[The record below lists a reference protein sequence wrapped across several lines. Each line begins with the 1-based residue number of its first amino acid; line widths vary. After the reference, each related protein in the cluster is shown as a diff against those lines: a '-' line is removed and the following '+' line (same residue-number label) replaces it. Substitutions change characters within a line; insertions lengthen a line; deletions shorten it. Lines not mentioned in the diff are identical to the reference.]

1 MARAIRLKHWC
12 WLGAVV
18 AVLLA
23 AAGPA
28 HGLVATP
35 AFRTYGIDD
44 GLPSATISD
53 LAIDEAGHVWAATD
67 DGLARFDGVGF
78 RVWRF
83 DPTDPASIRGNVVQT
98 LLVDREDRLWVGV
111 EDGGLSMMDRHRAG
125 FDHFDASGDDTGLRT
140 PHVFAL
146 AEAPDGAIWV
156 GTYDGGLHRI
166 DPSGTRLERWPAPG
180 EHDPLPD
187 PTVMSL
193 RFDAAGWLWVGT
205 RRGLVALPPA
215 RLDGDASAR
224 VYRFLPGVL
233 IAALSPNEAG
243 GVFVGSAAGLHHGQ
257 PAVAEAPPTVS
268 LIPIDDGVLP
278 NDATSIRGVVQD
290 RGALWVA
297 TARGLLRRD
306 PGGRWMRH
314 VARPGLAF
322 SPPGNW
328 LWAIAKDREGGLWIG
343 HRSVGLSY
351 LGPLWRNF
359 ALYRSAQPLQDGEG
373 DFAPLPAP
381 CADGTLWLV
390 RRAGAL
396 SRFDPGL
403 PLATEFA
410 DSRGAVAAIGRIRA
424 ASCDAEGR
432 LLIGYRGGLS
442 VIARAGSVVAHFDEM
457 NPATPEILRA
467 SVVSRIV
474 PAPSG
479 SVWLG
484 LMGAGIARFDVES
497 GALVPFPRG
506 VNGPRSLDVEQIG
519 FDGDS
524 NPWIAGEAGLDRF
537 DPARNAFVPVE
548 GVPEG
553 RIEAF
558 AFGPSGDIHV
568 HQIGTLL
575 HARIDG
581 RWLVPIRSWG
591 PSDGL
596 PVATMTGI
604 IRDATNG
611 LWLVSPRGLWRHDL
625 GTGRM
630 RAYGVADG
638 LPVRVFALT
647 PPAQNPDGVIFIS
660 SDHGVVAFHPDRLE
674 DAGVPPR
681 LVLEALHF
689 RRDERRIDWE
699 AGDGPVSLRH
709 DDRELSIVVRTLAL
723 ADPSA
728 NRYRFRLDGLDLD
741 WVETGARGERVFPTL
756 PPGQY
761 TLAAAGANPQGLW
774 SETIGPIDVRVA
786 EPPWRTWQAYLAY
799 GLVATLLL
807 GLAFRLHRVRFLRR
821 RALKMAEQG
830 RIEAERQSQAK
841 SEFLADVGHEIRTPM
856 AGLLGMTD
864 LMLRDGLEPGQRL
877 RAEAIRRS
885 GFDLLRLINDLLDLS
900 RIEAGRFELETD
912 AFDLVGLVEEVAALE
927 RPVAEARGL
936 ALDLVLDPAMHRH
949 WVGDRLRIKQV
960 LLNLVHNAIKFT
972 DRGSVMIE
980 LGHGQAGGQ
989 RIVVRDTGRG
999 ITASEQA
1006 GLFRRYEQ
1014 VGADRRAGAG
1024 LGLSIVRGLIER
1036 MGGRVGLRSEP
1047 GCGSEFTIDLDLPR
1061 AEGSR
1066 RGASVAA
1073 LESSDA
1079 AEARIDGARVV
1090 VVEDDALIREFL
1102 VATIAG
1108 AGAEARGA
1116 ANGLEALVMLG
1127 ETGITAAVL
1136 DLDLPG
1142 LDGFGILAWIRGRGG
1157 AEASLPVL
1165 ALTANSD
1172 PAVEARCRA
1181 AGFDAF
1187 LRKPVASSML
1197 VMTLRGLISDR
1208 GGGHGA

>member
-1 MARAIRLKHWC
+1 MASAIWLKRWF
-12 WLGAVV
+12 WLGALV
-18 AVLLA
+18 ALLPA
-23 AAGPA
+23 MPGSA
-28 HGLVATP
+28 HGLIATP

-53 LAIDEAGHVWAATD
+53 LAIDQAGHVWAATE

-78 RVWRF
+78 RVWRY
-83 DPTDPASIRGNVVQT
+83 DPTDPASIRGNVVQA
-98 LLVDREDRLWVGV
+98 LLVDRADRLWVGV
-111 EDGGLSMMDRHRAG
+111 EDGGLSMMDRDRTG
-125 FDHFDASGDDTGLRT
+125 FAHFDASSDDTGLRT

-156 GTYDGGLHRI
+156 GNYNGGLHRI
-166 DPSGTRLERWPAPG
+166 DPSGTGLERWPAAG
-180 EHDPLPD
+180 QRDPLPD
-187 PTVMSL
+187 PTVMAL

-205 RRGLVALPPA
+205 PQGLLAMSPA
-215 RLDGDASAR
+215 RLGGDASAP

-233 IAALSPNEAG
+233 IPILGRSEAG
-243 GVFVGSAAGLHHGQ
+243 GVVVGAAGRLHQGQ
-257 PAVAEAPPTVS
+257 PAVASAPPRLT
-268 LIPIDDGVLP
+268 LIPIDEGLIQQGTT
-278 NDATSIRGVVQD
+278 NFRGAVED
-290 RGALWVA
+290 RGTLWVA

-306 PGGRWMRH
+306 PGGRWVRH
-314 VARPGLAF
+314 LARPGVAF

-328 LWAIAKDREGGLWIG
+328 LWSIAKDREGGLWIG
-343 HRSVGLSY
+343 HRSAGLSY

-373 DFAPLPAP
+373 DFAPFPAP
-381 CADGTLWLV
+381 CVDGTLWLV
-390 RRAGAL
+390 RPVGAL
-396 SRFDPGL
+396 SRFDPGV

-410 DSRGAVAAIGRIRA
+410 DVRGAAPAANRIRA
-424 ASCDAEGR
+424 ANCDSEGR
-432 LLIGYRGGLS
+432 LLMGYRGGVS
-442 VIARAGSVVAHFDEM
+442 VIARDGSVVTQFDHL
-457 NPATPEILRA
+457 NPATPEILRTA
-467 SVVSRIV
+467 LVNRIV
-474 PAPSG
+474 RAPSG

-484 LMGAGIARFDVES
+484 LLGTGVARFDPES
-497 GALVPFPRG
+497 GALVAYPKA
-506 VNGPRSLDVEQIG
+506 VNGPRSLDIEQIS

-537 DPARNAFVPVE
+537 DPARNAFVPVD

-558 AFGPSGDIHV
+558 AFGPAGDIHV
-568 HQIGTLL
+568 HQIGTLV
-575 HARIDG
+575 HARIEG
-581 RWLVPIRSWG
+581 RRLESIRSWG

-604 IRDATNG
+604 VRDATDG
-611 LWLVSPRGLWRHDL
+611 LWLVSPRGLWRLDL
-625 GTGRM
+625 RTGRI

-638 LPVRVFALT
+638 LPVRVFASH
-647 PPAQNPDGVIFIS
+647 PPAQRPDGAIFIS
-660 SDHGVVAFHPDRLE
+660 SDYGVVAFHPDRLE
-674 DAGVPPR
+674 DARVPPR
-681 LVLEALHF
+681 LVLEGVNFL
-689 RRDERRIDWE
+689 RDERRIDWE
-699 AGDGPVSLRH
+699 TGDGPLSLRH
-709 DDRELSIVVRTLAL
+709 DDRELAIVVRTLAL

-774 SETIGPIDVRVA
+774 SDTIGPIEVHVA
-786 EPPWRTWQAYLAY
+786 EPPWRTWPAYLAY
-799 GLVATLLL
+799 GLMASLLL
-807 GLAFRLHRVRFLRR
+807 GLAFRLHRVRFLRSQ
-821 RALKMAEQG
+821 ALKMAEQG
-830 RIEAERQSQAK
+830 RLDAERQSQAK

-864 LMLRDGLEPGQRL
+864 LMLRDGLDSSQRR

-900 RIEAGRFELETD
+900 RIEAGRFELEAE
-912 AFDLVGLVEEVAALE
+912 AFDLVALVEEVAALE
-927 RPVAEARGL
+927 RPVAEVRGL
-936 ALDLVLDPAMHRH
+936 AINLVLDPAMHRH

-972 DRGSVMIE
+972 DRGSVVID
-980 LGHGQAGGQ
+980 LGPGPAGGQ

-999 ITASEQA
+999 ITAAEQA

-1014 VGADRRAGAG
+1014 VGSDRRAGAG

-1047 GCGSEFTIDLDLPR
+1047 GCGSEFTIDLELPA

-1066 RGASVAA
+1066 PSARNAL
-1073 LESSDA
+1073 LESGNAVD
-1079 AEARIDGARVV
+1079 ARIDGARVV

-1102 VATIAG
+1102 LTTLAG
-1108 AGAEARGA
+1108 AGADARGA
-1116 ANGLEALVMLG
+1116 ANGLEAIVMLG
-1127 ETGITAAVL
+1127 EAGITAAVL

-1157 AEASLPVL
+1157 AAAALPVL

-1187 LRKPVASSML
+1187 LRKPVAGATLLS
-1197 VMTLRGLISDR
+1197 TLRELTPDVSA
-1208 GGGHGA
+1208 GHGA